1 MILLVPRTWLRI
13 FGEHIIIQCFTN
25 DLTYIW
31 SYNEGHLLLKSW
43 NAFESLIHSSLW
55 GYEFHINGI
64 FDLLSLLFYL
74 HQRMRAFSRSS
85 CFDLTHIFL
94 YIVGKL
100 MTLDMHCTWILLVYL
115 PQVLNF
121 KSLIQYVWWNI
132 ICNNLF
138 GLVKSIVTKYFLY
151 SFLKCISET
160 MFIIIENL

>member
-13 FGEHIIIQCFTN
+13 FGVTHHNTMLYKWFDLYLVIQWRASFIKILKCF
-25 DLTYIW
+25 W
-31 SYNEGHLLLKSW
+31 
-43 NAFESLIHSSLW
+43 ESLIHSSLW

-100 MTLDMHCTWILLVYL
+100 MTLDMHCTWILPIYL

-121 KSLIQYVWWNI
+121 KSLMQCVWWNI

-138 GLVKSIVTKYFLY
+138 ELVKSTVTKYQ
-151 SFLKCISET
+151 
-160 MFIIIENL
+160 